1 MKFETDIVRMG
12 RENKDFGG
20 AVNPP
25 VHHVST
31 LLKDCC
37 EDLYSDK
44 SGPVYGRFG
53 LTVQGCLQ
61 DILTQLEGGH
71 SARLF
76 PSGLAAVTGA
86 MLAFVKAG
94 DHALISDSVYGPTR
108 RLAEH
113 TLPRFGIS
121 TTFYNPCATPEELD
135 KLVQPNTRMILFE
148 SPGSLTFEV
157 QDVPGLTAWA
167 KARDMRTVID
177 NTWAVGVY
185 FKPLSH
191 GVDLSI
197 QAVTKYIVG
206 HSDAIVGGVIA
217 RDLES
222 ARALNCI
229 ANDMGFTLGPDDA
242 YLAQRGFRTL
252 GVRLKQHEKSAL
264 KVAAWLKT
272 QPQVARVLHPAFEDC
287 PGHAIWKRDF
297 TGACGLFGI
306 ELQPGD
312 AGDVARFI
320 NDLKLFGL
328 GFSWGGFESLM
339 INCCPQIVR
348 SASPLPKGP
357 LLRIHIG
364 LEDPDDLIADLAEG
378 LKRYKVVEGV

>member
-12 RENKDFGG
+12 RNHHEFGG

-31 LLKDCC
+31 LLKNCS
-37 EDLYSDK
+37 EDLYTDK

-61 DILTQLEGGH
+61 DILTELEGGFA
-71 SARLF
+71 ARLF
-76 PSGLAAVTGA
+76 PSGLAAVTA
-86 MLAFVKAG
+86 ALLAFVKAG

-113 TLPRFGIS
+113 LLPRFGVT
-121 TTFYNPCATPEELD
+121 TTFYNPCATPADLD
-135 KLVQPNTRMILFE
+135 ALVQPNTTVLFFE

-167 KARDMRTVID
+167 HTRGIRTVVD
-177 NTWAVGVY
+177 NTWAAGVY
-185 FKPLSH
+185 FKPLAH
-191 GVDLSI
+191 GVDLSV

-217 RDLES
+217 RDADS
-222 ARALNCI
+222 ARAIACI

-242 YLAQRGFRTL
+242 YLAQRGFRTM
-252 GVRLKQHEKSAL
+252 GVRLKHHEAAAL
-264 KVAAWLKT
+264 KVATWLKD
-272 QPQVARVLHPAFEDC
+272 QPQVARVLHPAFADC
-287 PGHAIWKRDF
+287 PGHAIWKRDY
-297 TGACGLFGI
+297 TGSCGLFGV
-306 ELQPGD
+306 ELTPGTT
-312 AGDVARFI
+312 ADVARCI
-320 NDLKLFGL
+320 DTMTLFGL
-328 GFSWGGFESLM
+328 GFSWGGFESLV
-339 INCCPQIVR
+339 INCCPQLVR
-348 SASPLPKGP
+348 TASPLPQGP

-364 LEDPDDLIADLAEG
+364 LEDPDDLIADLAAA
-378 LKRYKVVEGV
+378 LTRYDARVMA